1 MHRLM
6 APQSRASFL
15 RIKLPSKPTGGRSQ
29 GYFPLVRIARNAHF
43 PAAFGRFSMCA
54 RRLSDEIGVVIFIEK
69 VMACVRKPG
78 NKEASAPQA
87 RLEGA
92 DAFLFPMHGALIS
105 AMHDMTCYENRRS
118 RSFPSGAH
126 HKRKSARLPWKM
138 RVTRSRD
145 SGNNLAEGPCGFE
158 GQTKIRRQKRSTALG
173 HSLALAQNMTLRF
186 AAFFCYPA
194 AGAGR
199 GGLGEAGPEKAAC
212 I

>member
-1 MHRLM
+1 M

-126 HKRKSARLPWKM
+126 NKRKSARPPWKM

-158 GQTKIRRQKRSTALG
+158 GQTKIRIQKRSTTLG
-173 HSLALAQNMTLRF
+173 HSLALAQKHDTQICS
-186 AAFFCYPA
+186 FFLLPGCGR
-194 AGAGR
+194 GAGR
-199 GGLGEAGPEKAAC
+199 PCKSGAGEAF
-212 I
+212 